1 MIAALTGQLVRV
13 DEPHLYVQ
21 VGPILYELLVP
32 AADVE
37 THRQAI
43 DDGGAEDVTLHTL
56 LYLEGDPNRGNLEPR
71 LLGFLRPDD
80 KRFFELFTEVK
91 GIGPRKALKAL
102 TASVSEIAHAIES
115 RDVRFLGK
123 LDGVG
128 KRTAE
133 LIVAQLAGKA
143 GRFVDAGG
151 QTSRTSAAAPPSRH
165 SRAEEDAI
173 ALIVSGGERRSEAE
187 QLLARAK
194 AAKPELKETVPLW
207 QEMLRQ
213 RG

>member
-13 DEPHLYVQ
+13 AEPHVYMQ
-21 VGPILYELLVP
+21 VGPMLYELLVP

-37 THRQAI
+37 LHRSAI
-43 DDGGAEDVTLHTL
+43 GVGEITLHTL

-71 LLGFLRPDD
+71 LLGFTRAED
-80 KRFFELFTEVK
+80 KKFFELFTTVK
-91 GIGPRKALKAL
+91 GIGPRTALRAL
-102 TASVSEIAHAIES
+102 TISVGEIAQAIES
-115 RDVRFLGK
+115 RDVRLLVK
-123 LDGVG
+123 LDGIG

-133 LIVAQLAGKA
+133 LIVAELAGKA
-143 GRFVDAGG
+143 GKFAGAGG
-151 QTSRTSAAAPPSRH
+151 LPPRAAPAPVSRYA
-165 SRAEEDAI
+165 REEEDAI
-173 ALIVSGGERRSEAE
+173 ALIVSGGERRAEAE

-194 AAKPELKETVPLW
+194 AAKPELKDTVLLW

>member
-13 DEPHLYVQ
+13 AEPHVYMQ
-21 VGPILYELLVP
+21 VGQMLYELLVP
-32 AADVE
+32 AADIEV
-37 THRQAI
+37 HRAAM
-43 DDGGAEDVTLHTL
+43 GPAEVTLHTL

-71 LLGFLRPDD
+71 LLGFTRPED

-102 TASVSEIAHAIES
+102 TVRVGEIAQAIES
-115 RDVRFLGK
+115 RDVRFLSK

-143 GRFVDAGG
+143 GRFAGAPG
-151 QTSRTSAAAPPSRH
+151 PSQGAAARPVPLSQRT
-165 SRAEEDAI
+165 AEEEDAI
-173 ALIVSGGERRSEAE
+173 ALLVEGGERRSDAE
-187 QLLARAK
+187 QLLVLVKTRD
-194 AAKPELKETVPLW
+194 PNLKTAEALW
-207 QEMLRQ
+207 NAMLRL
-213 RG
+213 RSR